1 MSQPLF
7 RYLSRRRLKLSIK
20 SRIKELANAH
30 GISIAELERK
40 LNFANG
46 SITKWDKQS
55 PSSERLQAVADY
67 FDVTTDY
74 LLGRTDTPQF
84 TRKDE
89 RDVQKI
95 LEEMTQGLNNKNEL
109 AFLKNGGQ
117 EIDPED
123 AELLSASLENV
134 IRQSKLIAKQKFT
147 PKKYRKKQD

>member
-1 MSQPLF
+1 MKNNDLA
-7 RYLSRRRLKLSIK
+7 I
-20 SRIKELANAH
+20 RIVDLREKKNITQTELAKKMDLDKSSMSKIEN
-30 GISIAELERK
+30 GTRK
-40 LNFANG
+40 VSSDEVAKLANIFNV
-46 SITKWDKQS
+46 S
-55 PSSERLQAVADY
+55 
-67 FDVTTDY
+67 TDY

>member
-1 MSQPLF
+1 MDKNVL
-7 RYLSRRRLKLSIK
+7 YD
-20 SRIKELANAH
+20 RIKELA
-30 GISIAELERK
+30 
-40 LNFANG
+40 
-46 SITKWDKQS
+46 DKQNLS
-55 PSSERLQAVADY
+55 IRRLEEKLGFGNGVINRWRKTTPGIDKIEAVAN
-67 FDVTTDY
+67 FFGVTTDY

>member
-1 MSQPLF
+1 MLQN
-7 RYLSRRRLKLSIK
+7 RRNAFMTVFDRVKKLAEK
-20 SRIKELANAH
+20 Q
-30 GISIAELERK
+30 GISIVELEEK
-40 LNFANG
+40 LNFGRNSLYSWKKKTPNG
-46 SITKWDKQS
+46 D
-55 PSSERLQAVADY
+55 RLKKVADY
-67 FDVTTDY
+67 FNVTTDY

>member
-1 MSQPLF
+1 M
-7 RYLSRRRLKLSIK
+7 
-20 SRIKELANAH
+20 
-30 GISIAELERK
+30 ERK
-40 LNFANG
+40 LGIGNG
-46 SITKWDKQS
+46 TITKWDKRS
-55 PSSERLQAVADY
+55 PSSEKLAAVADHY
-67 FDVTTDY
+67 NVTTDY

-95 LEEMTQGLNNKNEL
+95 LEDITRGLNNKSDL
-109 AFLKNGGQ
+109 AFLKNGGE

-147 PKKYRKKQD
+147 PKKYRKDKD